1 MSRFIQG
8 NCVHIMSGFPDN
20 AVDFILTDPP
30 YLVGFR
36 DRQGR
41 TIAGDKTD
49 EWLQPACHEM
59 YRVLKK
65 DALLISFYGW
75 NRVDRFIP
83 GLLMLAGA
91 LLIWQVRDSL
101 RPTLFAVWLLLVAL
115 LNARHGDVMTL
126 SGVLLTLAVLFC
138 VHGLVPAP
146 GRRLQAGRW
155 FAPAYALHLLCIG
168 FLVSVL

>member
-1 MSRFIQG
+1 QPGYWLAFREAGLMWWQLNILFAFAVVMQVTRFLQ
-8 NCVHIMSGFPDN
+8 
-20 AVDFILTDPP
+20 AVTVLNGVAAFTA
-30 YLVGFR
+30 LVGYLPLSS
-36 DRQGR
+36 
-41 TIAGDKTD
+41 A
-49 EWLQPACHEM
+49 
-59 YRVLKK
+59 
-65 DALLISFYGW
+65 SYG
-75 NRVDRFIP
+75 IP

-101 RPTLFAVWLLLVAL
+101 RPALFAVWLLLVAL

-126 SGVLLTLAVLFC
+126 SGVLLTLTVLFC
-138 VHGLVPAP
+138 VHGLVPAL